1 VEYLTLIGQKEIRL
15 HRGLKFFH
23 TLDRMDQP
31 PTGIHRPDASVFFV
45 LPEYLGEVRR
55 AATIRKVLDQ
65 GAVKICAQ

>member
-1 VEYLTLIGQKEIRL
+1 
-15 HRGLKFFH
+15 
-23 TLDRMDQP
+23 MDQP
-31 PTGIHRPDASVFFV
+31 PTGIHRPHASVFFM